1 MLSQAFLFVS
11 SYYYKVSRRGTTSS
25 STFKTNDKM
34 IKGKKGDI
42 AITQNSVI
50 INLGCANAGTL
61 AQ

>member
-1 MLSQAFLFVS
+1 
-11 SYYYKVSRRGTTSS
+11 
-25 STFKTNDKM
+25 M